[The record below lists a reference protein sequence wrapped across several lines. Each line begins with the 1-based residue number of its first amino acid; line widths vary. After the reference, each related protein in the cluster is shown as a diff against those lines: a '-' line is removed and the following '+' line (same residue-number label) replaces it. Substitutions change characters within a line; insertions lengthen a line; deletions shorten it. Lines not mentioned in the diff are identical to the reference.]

1 MQSVQPSR
9 SSDVIKGLTLTATR
23 MRYEE
28 STLLASEFFISK
40 TNIHSE
46 KWRVEIEEKV
56 SLGEI
61 ERDRWAFRCVCFFFF
76 PPEMKQRETHKYNDV
91 NVFSFP

>member
-9 SSDVIKGLTLTATR
+9 NSDVIKGLTLTATQTR
-23 MRYEE
+23 CEE
-28 STLLASEFFISK
+28 STLLASEIFISK

-61 ERDRWAFRCVCFFFF
+61 ERDRWAFGCIFFFS
-76 PPEMKQRETHKYNDV
+76 PEMKQRETHKYNDV